1 MSKNSNKQRVETL
14 MGWIS
19 WISKQKG
26 YPKSKTKVKKDLEA

>member
-14 MGWIS
+14 MVWIS

-26 YPKSKTKVKKDLEA
+26 YPKAKVKVRTED